1 MTYIYYFL
9 HSLYNNIPS
18 YEFALLLVVVYRWF
32 TFTFNDIF
40 IFFIYFFLFVVARA
54 ILYNITKFM
63 IDLRAQR
70 RPTII

>member
-9 HSLYNNIPS
+9 HSLYNNTPS

-40 IFFIYFFLFVVARA
+40 IFLFIFLFVVAR
-54 ILYNITKFM
+54 
-63 IDLRAQR
+63 D
-70 RPTII
+70 II